1 MSSSQIDLAATPK
14 VGPSSSGGS
23 LGTRPSVRP
32 SPLLQLTLVRF
43 REFYREPEAVFWTF
57 LFPILMAT
65 GLGIAFRTRP
75 PEISKIAV
83 LESTPRA
90 ESVRA
95 QLARDS
101 SLSVVLLS
109 ESEASKSL
117 QVGTVAL
124 LVVPTDSSTVEYRY
138 DVARTEARTARSA
151 VDNVLQRAAGRRDP
165 VGIRESL
172 ISERGSRYIDFVVPG
187 LLGMSFMGNG
197 IWGIGFAIV
206 DARRK
211 KLLKRFV
218 ATPMSRAHYLLSFLL
233 MRLVLLV
240 VEATVL
246 TLFGVLVF
254 GVPLRGS
261 LLLFAGTCLLGAL
274 TFGSMGLLIAARAR
288 TVEGASGLMN
298 VVMLPMWIGSGVF
311 FSAGNFPAP
320 IQPFIQALPL
330 TAVNDALRDVMLR
343 GEGWRVVSSEWMI
356 IGAWLVVCFVMALR
370 LFRWK

>member
-1 MSSSQIDLAATPK
+1 MTSSVNAPGVPATGHSP
-14 VGPSSSGGS
+14 VGRT
-23 LGTRPSVRP
+23 LGTSDADRS
-32 SPLLQLTLVRF
+32 SPILQLTLIRF

-65 GLGIAFRTRP
+65 GLGIAFRSRP
-75 PEISKIAV
+75 AEVAKVGV
-83 LESTPRA
+83 LESSPRA
-90 ESVRA
+90 QSVRA
-95 QLARDS
+95 TLAREA
-101 SLSVVLLS
+101 SLRVELLS
-109 ESEASKSL
+109 DSAAAKAL

-124 LVVPTDSSTVEYRY
+124 VVAPTDSSGVEYRF
-138 DVARTEARTARSA
+138 DAARSEARAARPI
-151 VDNVLQRAAGRRDP
+151 VDDALQRAAGRRDP
-165 VGIRESL
+165 VRVNESL
-172 ISERGSRYIDFVVPG
+172 VSERGSRYIDFVVPG

-218 ATPMSRAHYLLSFLL
+218 ATPMSRTHYLLSFLL

-246 TLFGVLVF
+246 TLFGVLAF
-254 GVPLRGS
+254 GVPMRGS

-274 TFGSMGLLIAARAR
+274 AFGSMGLLIAARTR

-311 FSAGNFPAP
+311 FSAGNFPAAV
-320 IQPFIQALPL
+320 QPFIQALPL

-343 GEGWRVVSSEWMI
+343 GEGWRVVSSEWLI
-356 IGAWLVVCFVMALR
+356 IVTWLVVSFVLALR

>member
-1 MSSSQIDLAATPK
+1 VSSSQVDLAAHRSP
-14 VGPSSSGGS
+14 GGHSSRGT
-23 LGTRPSVRP
+23 LGTTATVRP
-32 SPLLQLTLVRF
+32 SPLLQLTLIRF

-75 PEISKIAV
+75 AEVSKIGILAN
-83 LESTPRA
+83 TPRA
-90 ESVRA
+90 ASVREA
-95 QLARDS
+95 LSRDA
-101 SLSVVLLS
+101 SLSVEVLS
-109 ESEASKSL
+109 DSEARKAL

-124 LVVPTDSSTVEYRY
+124 IVVPTDSTNVEYRY
-138 DVARTEARTARSA
+138 DVARSEARTARTA
-151 VDNVLQRAAGRRDP
+151 VDNALQRAAGRRDP
-165 VGIRESL
+165 VAIHESL

-218 ATPMSRAHYLLSFLL
+218 ATPMSRTHYLLSFLL

-246 TLFGVLVF
+246 TLFGVLAF

-274 TFGSMGLLIAARAR
+274 TFGSIGLLIAARAR

-311 FSAGNFPAP
+311 FSAGNFPAA
-320 IQPFIQALPL
+320 IQPVIQALPL

-343 GEGWRVVSSEWMI
+343 GEGWRVVSPEWLI
-356 IGAWLVVCFVMALR
+356 AGTWLVVCFVLALR

>member
-1 MSSSQIDLAATPK
+1 MSNSPVDFATASP
-14 VGPSSSGGS
+14 PEQATAGGS
-23 LGTRPSVRP
+23 LGTRASARP
-32 SPLLQLTLVRF
+32 SPVLQLTLVRF

-57 LFPILMAT
+57 LFPILMAS

-75 PEISKIAV
+75 PEISKVAV
-83 LESTPRA
+83 LESSPRA
-90 ESVRA
+90 DGVRA
-95 QLARDS
+95 ALARDS
-101 SLSVVLLS
+101 SLDVVLLS
-109 ESEASKSL
+109 DSAAAKAL

-124 LVVPTDSSTVEYRY
+124 VVVPTDSATVEYRY
-138 DVARTEARTARSA
+138 DVARSEARTARA
-151 VDNVLQRAAGRRDP
+151 QVDNVLQRAAGRTDP
-165 VGIRESL
+165 VGVSESI

-187 LLGMSFMGNG
+187 LLGMNFMGNG

-211 KLLKRFV
+211 KLLKRLV

-240 VEATVL
+240 FEATVL
-246 TLFGVLVF
+246 TVFGILAF

-274 TFGSMGLLIAARAR
+274 TFGSMGLLIAARSR

-298 VVMLPMWIGSGVF
+298 VVMLPMWICSGVF

-343 GEGWRVVSSEWMI
+343 GEGWRVVSSEWLI
-356 IGAWLVVCFVMALR
+356 IGAWLVVCFVLALR

>member
-1 MSSSQIDLAATPK
+1 VISSPNASDAPVAPHST
-14 VGPSSSGGS
+14 GGS
-23 LGTRPSVRP
+23 TLGATDTTRL
-32 SPLLQLTLVRF
+32 SPIVQLTLIRF

-75 PEISKIAV
+75 AEMAKVGV
-83 LESTPRA
+83 LETSPRA

-95 QLARDS
+95 TLAKEP
-101 SLSVVLLS
+101 SLTVELLS
-109 ESEASKSL
+109 DSAAAKAL
-117 QVGTVAL
+117 QVGAVAL
-124 LVVPTDSSTVEYRY
+124 IVVPTDSAAVEYRF
-138 DVARTEARTARSA
+138 DAARSEARAARPI
-151 VDNVLQRAAGRRDP
+151 VDGALQRAAGRSDP
-165 VGIRESL
+165 VRVNDSL
-172 ISERGSRYIDFVVPG
+172 VSERGSRYIDFVVPG

-218 ATPMSRAHYLLSFLL
+218 ATPMSRIHYLLSFLL

-246 TLFGVLVF
+246 TLFGVLAF
-254 GVPLRGS
+254 GVPMRGS
-261 LLLFAGTCLLGAL
+261 LLLFAGTCLLGAM
-274 TFGSMGLLIAARAR
+274 TFGSMGLLIAARTR

-311 FSAGNFPAP
+311 FSAGNFPAAV
-320 IQPFIQALPL
+320 QPFIQALPL

-356 IGAWLVVCFVMALR
+356 AGAWLVICFVLALR